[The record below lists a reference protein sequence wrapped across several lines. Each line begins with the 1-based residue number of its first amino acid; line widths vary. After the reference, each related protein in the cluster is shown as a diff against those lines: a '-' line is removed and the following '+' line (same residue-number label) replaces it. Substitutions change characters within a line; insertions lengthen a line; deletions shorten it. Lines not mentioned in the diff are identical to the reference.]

1 MTQLDLILTWI
12 AKNGYWF
19 VLGGLVVA
27 LCVRDRQKR
36 IAVLRPLLIM
46 AGIVVG
52 SIFLAAAYG
61 KLKPII
67 PGFPWSVASLKLSI
81 TSFAMQV
88 ESYQLISSAASNFVA
103 HVLPFFELFLGLW
116 LVSGIARRYSGL
128 IASVI
133 LFGFMSAI
141 TYAYFRGLKIK
152 CGCGVG
158 PDEDVGPAALLR
170 DGLQF
175 FLPALL
181 LTIGA
186 FYARSNRARAAVSE
200 PALPSAAHAD

>member
-12 AKNGYWF
+12 AQHGYWF
-19 VLGGLVVA
+19 VLGGLA
-27 LCVRDRQKR
+27 LMLCVRDRQKR
-36 IAVLRPLLIM
+36 VAVLRPLLIM

-67 PGFPWSVASLKLSI
+67 PGFPWSVASVRVSI
-81 TSFAMQV
+81 TWFATQV
-88 ESYQLISSAASNFVA
+88 ESYKLLSSEASNFVA

-128 IASVI
+128 TASII

-141 TYAYFRGLKIK
+141 TYAYVRGLKIK

-158 PDEDVGPAALLR
+158 DDEDVGPAALLR

-175 FLPALL
+175 LLPALL

-186 FYARSNRARAAVSE
+186 FLIQRKRGDA
-200 PALPSAAHAD
+200 PLPESAPSVTHAD